1 MTNAPILSILDDVVP
16 HTLPIPPANAGE
28 TRKKAVNL
36 SGDVVV
42 NCRRGIPFLLLVSF
56 VVPMLS
62 GCATI
67 LSDRKYPVA
76 FENSGGPTYFAVRN
90 RKNEIVHQG
99 VTPQQV
105 TLDSKAAPFWPA
117 KYNVTFAGQGDFVEQ
132 RELKANIDPW
142 VAGNILFGGIPGTVV
157 DGATGAMWK
166 LPARVAGE
174 VPTNLA
180 MTDVTQGA
188 KIAATVNAGQSDAS
202 KSGIAQV
209 KYQTAS
215 PDLDVAMKPK
225 SPSTI
230 GSQPIPS
237 YKQGASSSYAP
248 AQPNS
253 IDSFRQ

>member
-1 MTNAPILSILDDVVP
+1 M
-16 HTLPIPPANAGE
+16 
-28 TRKKAVNL
+28 
-36 SGDVVV
+36 
-42 NCRRGIPFLLLVSF
+42 NCKRGIRCLLLVSF
-56 VVPMLS
+56 VAPMFS

-67 LSDRKYPVA
+67 LSERQYPVT

-90 RKNEIVHQG
+90 RKGEIVHQG

-117 KYNVTFAGQGDFVEQ
+117 KYNVTFAGQGDFVQQ
-132 RELKANIDPW
+132 RELKANMDPW
-142 VAGNILFGGIPGTVV
+142 VAGNILLGGVPGAVV

-188 KIAATVNAGQSDAS
+188 KIAATLNAGQSDAS
-202 KSGIAQV
+202 KSGIEQV

-215 PDLDVAMKPK
+215 SDLDVAMKPK

-230 GSQPIPS
+230 GSHPIPS